1 MKNIRIMSLFLLGIF
16 VLLSNVY
23 GDTINQSM
31 EGSMDIQITHPEE
44 SIIGR
49 MASVSVLIK
58 NNGWEDKQD
67 ISFIFTSQDNAII
80 PVSNNIIRIDKL
92 SQGGSYGENID
103 FKISSDANPGIHFLN
118 VKYSQVLVSNNKEP
132 QQSVTHDIA
141 IPIIIKEEP
150 SVIIHAT
157 APEAIFTNA
166 EFPFVIEIIS
176 EDIEITNVNVEI
188 IPPTDIQ
195 FRGETL
201 NSFSTIQKNSP
212 VTITSRIIS
221 PIEEVNT
228 EYKLPFQIVV
238 TYTDDMGEEKRES
251 QIVSTILRPK
261 TFMELTTDGGIWIGD
276 FFIAP
281 YVSIG
286 TIIGIPVGAIISLLI
301 RKNQK
306 SAKKG
311 SKKRKDKNQD

>member
-1 MKNIRIMSLFLLGIF
+1 MKNIRIMYPFLLGIF
-16 VLLSNVY
+16 VLLSNAY
-23 GDTINQSM
+23 GETINQSM
-31 EGSMDIQITHPEE
+31 EGSMDIQLTYPDKT
-44 SIIGR
+44 IIGR
-49 MASVSVLIK
+49 TAAVSVLIK

-67 ISFIFTSQDNAII
+67 ISFVFTSQDNAII
-80 PVSNNIIRIDKL
+80 PVLDNSIRIDKL

-103 FKISSDANPGIHFLN
+103 FKISSDANPGTHFLN

-132 QQSVTHDIA
+132 QQSIIHDIA

-188 IPPTDIQ
+188 IPPKDIQ

-212 VTITSRIIS
+212 IIITSRIIS

-228 EYKLPFQIVV
+228 EYKLPFQIIV
-238 TYTDDMGEEKRES
+238 TYTDDMGEEKKES

-261 TFMELTTDGGIWIGD
+261 TFMELTTDGGVWIGD

-281 YVSIG
+281 YVSMG

-306 SAKKG
+306 TAKKG
-311 SKKRKDKNQD
+311 TKKRKDKN